1 MPVTA
6 ISLSTG
12 CLPEGFGVTRITASA
27 GVFASTVVLVTSG
40 VFVTTVVFA
49 SWECATCGTRRQS
62 AARMERQL
70 RRKLPVKQR

>member
-27 GVFASTVVLVTSG
+27 GVFASTVVFVTSG
-40 VFVTTVVFA
+40 VFVTTAASV
-49 SWECATCGTRRQS
+49 SWERASAGERRQN
-62 AARMERQL
+62 AASMER
-70 RRKLPVKQR
+70 